1 MEEWISFKVSYT
13 RIGMNP
19 DQIERA
25 FQHFTKVDESTRRYG
40 GTGLGLGIANKFSQ
54 IMGGDIPVESELG
67 KGSTFTV

>member
-40 GTGLGLGIANKFSQ
+40 GTGLGLGIANKSSQ
-54 IMGGDIPVESELG
+54 IMRDILPLRARWEKDQFLL
-67 KGSTFTV
+67 